1 MPTAQTLLIKKT
13 KLKPG
18 QILASVYLE
27 VKNNEIFNENGKY
40 PRSTEEIITKRQK
53 KIEYVSPTIVWL
65 KCIPNW

>member
-27 VKNNEIFNENGKY
+27 VKNNEIFNENEKY
-40 PRSTEEIITKRQK
+40 PRSTTRRNNNQETEENRIRFTDNRMAKMH
-53 KIEYVSPTIVWL
+53 T
-65 KCIPNW
+65 